1 MKKSL
6 RNLFLLLA
14 LSVCTQLSAQEY
26 EYYDRIPT
34 FSETTHTYEYDT
46 DSHPAWIT
54 TVDSGEWDIDPN
66 NPAAAVGPNGQF
78 RFGSSDYNAGNA
90 NSANAPWGTVSS
102 PNFSVD
108 KSLTL
113 ELDFNQSK

>member
-34 FSETTHTYEYDT
+34 YNVTTHEWTYDS

-66 NPAAAVGPNGQF
+66 EPGAAVGPN
-78 RFGSSDYNAGNA
+78 
-90 NSANAPWGTVSS
+90 
-102 PNFSVD
+102 
-108 KSLTL
+108 
-113 ELDFNQSK
+113 